1 MQHICIAFMHKN
13 LRKKIYKCF
22 YLLTLQKIKDMAY
35 NIQPATVLEGKS
47 AKRFIDIVMST
58 QKGSIDFSK
67 EKTSAAK
74 ILTNSKVSI
83 F

>member
-1 MQHICIAFMHKN
+1 
-13 LRKKIYKCF
+13 
-22 YLLTLQKIKDMAY
+22 MAY

-47 AKRFIDIVMST
+47 AERFIDIVMST